1 MAPVYFKH
9 AVDALVGSAGKA
21 AATAAVGALLWSG
34 LCRVVNGIAKE
45 VQHPI
50 FTPVSQVGHPACT
63 VKDSQATW
71 CVKSSLHPLMEAMLV
86 QQNLHRLAAA
96 TPQCGQADAQPLLHD
111 WHRSRAWCSLLGAVP
126 MWHSGAAL
134 CCGATHSVCQVATQQ
149 SSLAPAGCRATSRL
163 PHFHARA

>member
-50 FTPVSQVGHPACT
+50 FTPVSQVRHPACPAEHSQVT
-63 VKDSQATW
+63 GSVKCSWQP
-71 CVKSSLHPLMEAMLV
+71 VMEAILD
-86 QQNLHRLAAA
+86 QQHLPHLAAA
-96 TPQCGQADAQPLLHD
+96 TPQY
-111 WHRSRAWCSLLGAVP
+111 R
-126 MWHSGAAL
+126 
-134 CCGATHSVCQVATQQ
+134 
-149 SSLAPAGCRATSRL
+149 
-163 PHFHARA
+163 